1 MRNLST
7 KNIQVIV
14 LLVSVFCF
22 AVSQLAINSVLS
34 PMGLE
39 LQSLNSEKN
48 YLVEENRSM
57 EEQIA
62 KSNSI
67 IVIQK
72 LAAKELKISSN
83 NSKSIVYIENTNII
97 AELSI
102 MFDFICTIPYSFN
115 NKFNTIQINIYI

>member
-1 MRNLST
+1 MKNLTT
-7 KNIQVIV
+7 KNLPVIV
-14 LLVSVFCF
+14 LLISVFCF
-22 AVSQLAINSVLS
+22 AISQLAINSVLS

-97 AELSI
+97 AE
-102 MFDFICTIPYSFN
+102 
-115 NKFNTIQINIYI
+115 K

>member
-1 MRNLST
+1 MKNLTT
-7 KNIQVIV
+7 KNLPVIV

-39 LQSLNSEKN
+39 LQNLNSEKN

-83 NSKSIVYIENTNII
+83 NGKSIVYIENTNII
-97 AELSI
+97 AE
-102 MFDFICTIPYSFN
+102 
-115 NKFNTIQINIYI
+115 K